1 MHFVRLT
8 TELTSSLW
16 NEHIVLGDGD
26 VAMPLLASTSREH
39 YSGTSQRVIQDH

>member
-16 NEHIVLGDGD
+16 NEQIVLGD

-39 YSGTSQRVIQDH
+39 YSGTS